1 MFKKNVGSVKFIK
14 APAGFKLK
22 AFRFVVNTLTH
33 LYCCLYIYAHILF
46 ICIKNNG
53 AILQIKLMGNS
64 SNPNIFNFLK
74 SKKVAVDMCIQFEQF
89 FKIHVHVC

>member
-1 MFKKNVGSVKFIK
+1 MFKKNFGIVKFIK

-33 LYCCLYIYAHILF
+33 LYCCLYIYIHILF
-46 ICIKNNG
+46 ICIKCNG
-53 AILQIKLMGNS
+53 AILQIKLMGTS
-64 SNPNIFNFLK
+64 PNIFNFLK

>member
-1 MFKKNVGSVKFIK
+1 MFKKIFGSVKFIK
-14 APAGFKLK
+14 APTGFKLK

-33 LYCCLYIYAHILF
+33 LYCCLYIYTHILF

>member
-1 MFKKNVGSVKFIK
+1 MFKKNFGSVKFIK
-14 APAGFKLK
+14 APTGFKLK

-33 LYCCLYIYAHILF
+33 LYCCLYIYTHILF

>member
-1 MFKKNVGSVKFIK
+1 MFKKNFGSVKFIK
-14 APAGFKLK
+14 APAGFELK
-22 AFRFVVNTLTH
+22 AFRFVVNTLAH
-33 LYCCLYIYAHILF
+33 LYCCLYIYTHILF

-53 AILQIKLMGNS
+53 AILQIKLMGTS
-64 SNPNIFNFLK
+64 PNIFNFLK